1 MLLYYLPLE
10 LQLDIFVISN
20 NQIWKRVCSR
30 FYEIF
35 ESNPYN
41 FANNIFIAC
50 IKKCKIENI
59 PINELK
65 KIENNMELLMD
76 VILNSEQANKFSL
89 EYKHIYHCSDHYVP
103 GCFEYFKIIDAILLR
118 FTTKNSI
125 LEIPWWQ
132 EYIETNGMIYHYSVI
147 KEQVNNYST
156 KNIAINKDNNQF
168 ISYLLDLCDNKSQNL
183 SLLYK
188 IISICDIVYHFKRI
202 INIILD
208 FASEN
213 NNFSLYQYIYEKY
226 PDIARLYPTKLQY
239 TNFIKYDN
247 INALK
252 FFIAKKVMGNLCLN
266 HILTE
271 SIKHNKNNI
280 YNICIK
286 YISDDGMQLKN
297 HIIIEYINLSIK
309 YNNIYVFINLLNNK
323 NNYNYIKHEKCNY
336 YNKGNYIT
344 TSYLNAIHESC
355 KVNKIFMMNF
365 FDIIK
370 KYEGIH
376 FLNLYKNILLNK
388 NLNEL
393 NNKNHKKNLKYINKK
408 EYNIKNKIKT
418 KIIDK
423 KNKIYQ
429 KKYR

>member
-1 MLLYYLPLE
+1 MSLYYLPLE

-35 ESNPYN
+35 EANPYN
-41 FANNIFIAC
+41 FMNNIFIAC

-65 KIENNMELLMD
+65 KIENNMELLIKVM
-76 VILNSEQANKFSL
+76 LNSEQARKFSL
-89 EYKHIYHCSDHYVP
+89 EYIRNYLP
-103 GCFEYFKIIDAILLR
+103 RYFSWLMVEEDIWQRFR
-118 FTTKNSI
+118 FTTEYSI
-125 LEIPWWQ
+125 LEHPWYL
-132 EYIETNGMIYHYSVI
+132 EYIETNKMTYNPHYFVI
-147 KEQVNNYST
+147 EKQINNYST
-156 KNIAINKDNNQF
+156 SIITINKDNNQF
-168 ISYLLDLCDNKSQNL
+168 INYLLDLCDNKSQNL
-183 SLLYK
+183 SLLHK
-188 IISICDIVYHFKRI
+188 IISAYDMIYHNNDI

-213 NNFSLYQYIYEKY
+213 NNFSLYQDIYEIY
-226 PDIARLYPTKLQY
+226 PNVTQLFPTELHY
-239 TNFIKYDN
+239 TNFIIYDN

-252 FFIAKKVMGNLCLN
+252 FFISKKVMRRLYLN
-266 HILTE
+266 YILTE
-271 SIKHNKNNI
+271 AIKHNKNNI

-286 YISDDGMQLKN
+286 KISDDNMQLMNYK
-297 HIIIEYINLSIK
+297 IIEYINLSIK

-323 NNYNYIKHEKCNY
+323 KNYINIKYEKCNY
-336 YNKGNYIT
+336 YNKRDCIT
-344 TSYLNAIHESC
+344 TSYLKVIHESC
-355 KVNKIFMMNF
+355 KVSKIFMMNF

-370 KYEGIH
+370 KYEGSYS
-376 FLNLYKNILLNK
+376 LNLYKNILLSENPP
-388 NLNEL
+388 EI
-393 NNKNHKKNLKYINKK
+393 NNKNHKKNSNYINKK
-408 EYNIKNKIKT
+408 EYNIKNKIVKT